1 MFLELNSK
9 GMHQIQEK
17 EKKKKR
23 LLSFVPV
30 PVLDET

>member
-9 GMHQIQEK
+9 GMHQIQ